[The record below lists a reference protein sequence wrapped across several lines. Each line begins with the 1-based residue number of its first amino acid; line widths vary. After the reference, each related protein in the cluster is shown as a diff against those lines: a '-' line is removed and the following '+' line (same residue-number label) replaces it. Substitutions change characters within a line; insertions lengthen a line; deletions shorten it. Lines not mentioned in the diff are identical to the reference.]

1 MKDDFFNQAEYD
13 DDNENPIEAEIELNG
28 SSLEIHCVEEISD
41 FLLIQNIPVEFS
53 SDPDS
58 LIPLVSVSL
67 FSGAATAVDDSV
79 VSNVMLTPSG
89 ARMVAAH
96 LLNLADRIDGFVSLF
111 NIDRVE
117 GDD

>member
-13 DDNENPIEAEIELNG
+13 DENDDPIEAEMELNG
-28 SSLEIHCVEEISD
+28 SSLQIHCVEENSD
-41 FLLIQNIPVEFS
+41 FLLVQNIPVEFS
-53 SDPDS
+53 PDPDS

-96 LLNLADRIDGFVSLF
+96 LLNLADRIDGFTSLF
-111 NIDRVE
+111 NIDKVE
-117 GDD
+117 GD